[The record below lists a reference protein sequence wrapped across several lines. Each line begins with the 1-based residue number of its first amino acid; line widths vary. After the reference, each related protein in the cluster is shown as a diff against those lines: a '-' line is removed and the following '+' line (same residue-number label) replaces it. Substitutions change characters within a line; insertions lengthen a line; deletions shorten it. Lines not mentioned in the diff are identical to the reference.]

1 MNQKSSLFLAK
12 FCIFATE
19 MVSVLWLFKT
29 MYLKALRSFL
39 NRYLSVSPQ
48 TVTSYFSAR

>member
-39 NRYLSVSPQ
+39 NRYQSTFPEM
-48 TVTSYFSAR
+48 VTLYSSIR